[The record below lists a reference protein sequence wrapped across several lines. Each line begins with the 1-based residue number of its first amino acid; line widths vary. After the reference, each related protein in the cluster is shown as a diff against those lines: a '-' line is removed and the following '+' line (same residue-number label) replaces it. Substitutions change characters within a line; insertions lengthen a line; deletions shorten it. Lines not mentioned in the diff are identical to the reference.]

1 MCGGRSWNCADC
13 YHDDHKRRQRK
24 GLETENEK
32 DKQKHSTSGV
42 TKFYL
47 IVHGRSYCMFVKT
60 DCIIKDEIKIS
71 LFKVSSNP

>member
-32 DKQKHSTSGV
+32 DKQKHSTSDV
-42 TKFYL
+42 TKF
-47 IVHGRSYCMFVKT
+47 
-60 DCIIKDEIKIS
+60 
-71 LFKVSSNP
+71 